1 MVEQEIIIGNILGIH
16 ARPAALIAN
25 KATLFDAE
33 IWLVKDGKSANA
45 KSIMEVMVLAAEW
58 KSKVVIRAQGTDEKK
73 AVDELVA
80 LFASNFD
87 E

>member
-25 KATLFDAE
+25 TAVLFDAE

-45 KSIMEVMVLAAEW
+45 KSIMEVMVLAVEYNTM
-58 KSKVVIRAQGTDEKK
+58 VTVRARGTDEKK
-73 AVDELVA
+73 AVDALVA